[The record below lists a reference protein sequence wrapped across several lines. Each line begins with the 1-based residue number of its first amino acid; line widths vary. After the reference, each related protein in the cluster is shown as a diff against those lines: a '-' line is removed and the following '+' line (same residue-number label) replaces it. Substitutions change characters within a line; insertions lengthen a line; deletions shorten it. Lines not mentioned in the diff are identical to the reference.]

1 MNNYDYDSYINT
13 IDVIE
18 DSIDDNSKFPIVRD
32 TKLKQICRMVL
43 EFFKIIIYYL
53 KFYINVSQKSKTKD
67 E

>member
-1 MNNYDYDSYINT
+1 MSDYDTYINT

-18 DSIDDNSKFPIVRD
+18 DSIDDNNKFPIVRD
-32 TKLKQICRMVL
+32 TKIKQICRMVL

-53 KFYINVSQKSKTKD
+53 NNTINVSQESKAKD